1 MYEELRCG
9 AAAAGTGAVRP
20 HFSALFA
27 PFQIREG
34 GSAGSDGARRE
45 TKQGEWREIWGGLEE
60 GKGGEKAKDERGKGW
75 EESGGK
81 KKRREEKR
89 PKKTEKKKAGVKG
102 KKEQK
107 TRKIGGK
114 KKKKGKTGK
123 R

>member
-1 MYEELRCG
+1 MPQPPGRAPYGRISPLFL
-9 AAAAGTGAVRP
+9 P
-20 HFSALFA
+20 HFKYAKAA
-27 PFQIREG
+27 PP
-34 GSAGSDGARRE
+34 GSDGARRE
-45 TKQGEWREIWGGLEE
+45 TKRREWREIWGGLEE

-89 PKKTEKKKAGVKG
+89 PKKTEEKKGGGEG
-102 KKEQK
+102 KERSKNKEN
-107 TRKIGGK
+107 RR

>member
-1 MYEELRCG
+1 MPQPPGRAPYGHISPLFL
-9 AAAAGTGAVRP
+9 P
-20 HFSALFA
+20 HFKYAKAA
-27 PFQIREG
+27 PP
-34 GSAGSDGARRE
+34 GSDGARRE
-45 TKQGEWREIWGGLEE
+45 TKRGEWREIWGGLEE
-60 GKGGEKAKDERGKGW
+60 GKGGEKAKDERGIGW

-89 PKKTEKKKAGVKG
+89 PKKTEKKRAGVKG

-114 KKKKGKTGK
+114 KKKGKTGK